1 MNSRVCHK
9 FLVHWRERPPSNDLW
24 ITTDKLHQLDPH
36 MWARYIDKH
45 PTQLLESSSSNSGGV
60 DVGQDPNSNV
70 MTPTSEL
77 EADQYEEVGL

>member
-1 MNSRVCHK
+1 
-9 FLVHWRERPPSNDLW
+9 
-24 ITTDKLHQLDPH
+24 